1 MWGKSA
7 VAEGDVRAGGMKME
21 KLAPRQRIA
30 FICAGDPLEIR
41 TWSGTPHHMLEAL
54 RAEFDVVHVV
64 RDPWPRWF
72 SKLRRTLRKI
82 SGRRIDIYW
91 SPFWTRLAG
100 RKAIAE
106 ITGSGADIAFTV
118 AVTPI
123 TAQLTKLMPTVFVSD
138 ATQAVMVDY
147 NPFFFSLLPGFK
159 RSAYKLETQ
168 AIRDSI
174 AAFFPSAWAYGS
186 AVGEHRGDP
195 AHVFQ
200 VHWGA
205 NMEARGFTR
214 PEERSK
220 DEWRLLFVGV
230 NWKGKGG
237 DIAVE
242 AVQAMRKAG
251 HNVHLDVVGSAPSSP
266 PPAIDGVTF
275 HGFLNKH
282 VSADAERL
290 AALFRGAHLFILPT
304 QFEALGIVISEAAS
318 YALPSIAYR
327 TGGLP
332 SNVEGGRTGVL
343 VEPGAPAA
351 DFARE
356 MTALLGDSRR
366 YEAMCYAAL
375 ELSRSKLNWP
385 TWARRVR
392 EVVDRRAGKLE
403 PRREREIAGV
413 H

>member
-1 MWGKSA
+1 MI
-7 VAEGDVRAGGMKME
+7 ME
-21 KLAPRQRIA
+21 ALAPRPRIA

-54 RAEFDVVHVV
+54 SAEFDVVHVV
-64 RDPWPRWF
+64 REPWPRWF
-72 SKLRRTLRKI
+72 SNLRGLLRRV

-100 RKAIAE
+100 RKAIDE
-106 ITGSGADIAFTV
+106 ITGSGADIAFAV

-123 TAQLTKLMPTVFVSD
+123 TAQLTRIMPTVFVSD
-138 ATQAVMVDY
+138 ATQAVMIDY
-147 NPFFFSLLPGFK
+147 NPFFFSLLPGLK

-214 PEERSK
+214 PEERAK
-220 DEWRLLFVGV
+220 DAWRLLFVGV
-230 NWKGKGG
+230 NWQGKGG

-242 AVQAMRKAG
+242 AVQAMRRAG
-251 HNVHLDVVGSAPSSP
+251 YNVHLDVVGSAPSSP
-266 PPAIDGVTF
+266 PPAIEGVTF

-282 VSADAERL
+282 VPADAERL

-318 YALPSIAYR
+318 YALPSVAYR

-343 VEPGAPAA
+343 IEPGAPAA

-356 MTALLGDSRR
+356 MIALLNDTER

-375 ELSRSKLNWP
+375 ELSRNKLNWP

-392 EVVDRRAGKLE
+392 EAVESRVNRRAPQGK
-403 PRREREIAGV
+403 REVASV